1 MVDDSGKGGQPG
13 RCVNR
18 ERERE
23 RRVSTSAGYDQRIA
37 SLELLRSAHLD
48 HIQVA
53 LARNLLQHRLMF
65 RKRTLQR
72 YG

>member
-1 MVDDSGKGGQPG
+1 MVDDSGKGVSLG
-13 RCVNR
+13 VNR

-23 RRVSTSAGYDQRIA
+23 STSAGYDQRIA
-37 SLELLRSAHLD
+37 SLELFRSAHLD
-48 HIQVA
+48 HLQVA